1 MVIKPAHP
9 PSIYQCIYQG
19 LPSLPTWLDQR
30 FRPRPFSGVGCD
42 HRGGCCWLLKW
53 PRCGGDADWRILPGG
68 TADAILFLDIFSIN
82 HPILRVPNFDPYP
95 MLRGFLPSDRMGRI
109 TSSWAVIDLEGH
121 YSTTSNILKQ
131 HSTRKI
137 SGPLLYINHSHWLS
151 GFFWSFIK
159 FHQVS
164 STFCFTTGVSP
175 KTHPILPPRPDIP
188 ALPTHRKQSIKA
200 AQQKLAIATAP
211 PAKPHWNDH
220 RIWVNPMVNPH
231 EYQNPYER

>member
-1 MVIKPAHP
+1 MHLPRFAQFAHMIGSAVPPA
-9 PSIYQCIYQG
+9 
-19 LPSLPTWLDQR
+19 T
-30 FRPRPFSGVGCD
+30 FSGVGCD

-159 FHQVS
+159 FHQLS
-164 STFCFTTGVSP
+164 VSP
-175 KTHPILPPRPDIP
+175 LEFPPKLTQFFPQDPTSLPFQPTGSSPSRPP
-188 ALPTHRKQSIKA
+188 SKSWP
-200 AQQKLAIATAP
+200 
-211 PAKPHWNDH
+211 
-220 RIWVNPMVNPH
+220 
-231 EYQNPYER
+231 